1 MSCYVSYKKRELL
14 KTANYLLNQNCCDE
28 YSCTQLVDDLQD
40 LQFKCNDVYKNDG
53 RNRLDADEKGNIKG
67 TVCSNLRD
75 KKNKI
80 LEWVNG
86 SKMGGNKKIKRTTK
100 RLRKM
105 KKVRKIRKLVMHIK
119 RKYKPGKQNK
129 KL

>member
-1 MSCYVSYKKRELL
+1 MSCYISYKKRELL

-86 SKMGGNKKIKRTTK
+86 SKMGGKKKIKRTTK

-105 KKVRKIRKLVMHIK
+105 KKSKK
-119 RKYKPGKQNK
+119 NK
-129 KL
+129 KISNAYKKKIQTRKTK